1 MGRPVGVDVEGGPGT
16 GLERAVGAKVR
27 TGPVGELVGAGEG
40 PRVRTSL
47 VIDATTSSE
56 MPSASLAAASKAVAV
71 SDDSMSPEN
80 DSDEVKV
87 VSDSDTTTVK
97 DTLHA

>member
-1 MGRPVGVDVEGGPGT
+1 
-16 GLERAVGAKVR
+16 
-27 TGPVGELVGAGEG
+27 
-40 PRVRTSL
+40 
-47 VIDATTSSE
+47 
-56 MPSASLAAASKAVAV
+56 MPSASLAAASKALAV